1 MAIEGVSG
9 VQSLTAGQMKDQF
22 LHLFVTQMKNQNPL
36 EPMSNEETLSQL
48 AQFTQV
54 EQLTELNE
62 NFARVL
68 QSSQISD
75 ASALLFRKISF
86 YDENTGDLVSFIPEK
101 VEVRDGAPYLVAG
114 DTSVAMSDVAQVE
127 VL

>member
-1 MAIEGVSG
+1 MAIEGVG
-9 VQSLTAGQMKDQF
+9 GIQSLTAGEMKDQF
-22 LHLFVTQMKNQNPL
+22 LHLFVTQMRNQNPL
-36 EPMSNEETLSQL
+36 DPMSNEETLAQL

-75 ASALLFRKISF
+75 ASALLFRKVSF
-86 YDENTGDLVSFIPEK
+86 NDEGTGELVSIIPEK
-101 VEVRDGAPYLVAG
+101 VEIRDGEPYLVAG
-114 DTSVAMSDVAQVE
+114 NRSVAMSDIVQVE
-127 VL
+127 AF

>member
-1 MAIEGVSG
+1 MALEGISG
-9 VQSLTAGQMKDQF
+9 IQSLAASEMKDQF

-36 EPMSNEETLSQL
+36 DPVSNEDTLAQL

-75 ASALLFRKISF
+75 ASALLFRKVSF
-86 YDENTGDLVSFIPEK
+86 YDENTGELVSIVPEK
-101 VEVRDGAPYLVAG
+101 VEIRDGEPYLVAG
-114 DTSVAMSDVAQVE
+114 NESVAMSDIVQVE
-127 VL
+127 VY